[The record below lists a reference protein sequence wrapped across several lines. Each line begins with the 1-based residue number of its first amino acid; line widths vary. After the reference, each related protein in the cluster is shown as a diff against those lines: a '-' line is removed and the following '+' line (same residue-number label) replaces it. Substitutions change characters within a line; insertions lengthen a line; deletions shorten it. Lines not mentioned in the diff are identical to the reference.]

1 MAQYTINISSQAE
14 LEEHWSDSSCPNF
27 GFAFDQVTLDECVK
41 INDNT
46 WEATY
51 QSMEVSSPRT
61 YTYLDIV
68 NGGSITYTLEPGE
81 YGIKP

>member
-51 QSMEVSSPRT
+51 QFYGGVFSKNL
-61 YTYLDIV
+61 YL
-68 NGGSITYTLEPGE
+68 S
-81 YGIKP
+81 